1 MEEQPKERTG
11 TPGNAFGIAA
21 TSQSCHLTHH
31 PIEAQADG
39 KPAAAQPAPE
49 ANLSACFQA
58 SITQKKE
65 SDITLKE

>member
-1 MEEQPKERTG
+1 M
-11 TPGNAFGIAA
+11 
-21 TSQSCHLTHH
+21 THH

-39 KPAAAQPAPE
+39 KPAATQPAPE